1 MIMAKVDPEFKTFVK
16 KEISRLKYLQNAD
29 KIIEQVDNLDKDIEA
44 TSRQIAQAQKQ
55 FDAVEASKKKSF
67 EEYNEIKQKVE
78 DLNKEA
84 KDIVALTLERKTA
97 IFTEAKEEAEKIV
110 AAAKEEAAELRSKL
124 KAVKEDINTNLAELE
139 EIRIQVREAK
149 AQREALVQSLVG

>member
-1 MIMAKVDPEFKTFVK
+1 MAKVDPEFKTFVK